1 MLKLL
6 GRDKKFLLKSLRTL
20 PYIHT
25 ESIMLA
31 FHKKEKNSWRA
42 YKFRKCFMK
51 SNFTT
56 YFIKALTPLQFSEH
70 SLLMQRYIISSSPNP
85 ITAKE

>member
-1 MLKLL
+1 MRKLL
-6 GRDKKFLLKSLRTL
+6 GRDKKFLLKSLTTL
-20 PYIHT
+20 PHIHN
-25 ESIMLA
+25 ESIID
-31 FHKKEKNSWRA
+31 FIKKKKKSWRA
-42 YKFRKCFMK
+42 YKSRKYFKK